1 LTRPALDHLFG
12 PLVVG
17 SMEVQNRI
25 FMTPMERNFASP
37 DGTVTERTL
46 AHYEACARG
55 GVGWIDVESTF
66 VDQRGRGRTHQLGIH
81 DDRCV
86 PGLRELV
93 DRVHAHGPKIGIELH
108 HAGRQT
114 ESGLTGLQPVAPSP
128 VPCPQVANE
137 MPHELTIPEIDEVV
151 EIYGEAARRA
161 SEAGFDAV
169 ELHSAHGYLPL
180 AFLSPLTN
188 HRTDE
193 YGGSFENR
201 ARFAVRALGAI
212 REAVRPG
219 VTVGARFSSSE
230 FLPGGLT
237 VDDMAVYAQIL
248 EAAGAQYLNLS
259 AGQYASFQVISPT
272 MDVPTGFLLPLAERI
287 KGGVSIPIVAV
298 SRFTDPRDAD
308 RAIAEGRID
317 VAGFG
322 RAFLTDP
329 EWPRKAQEGRLDEIV
344 HCISCNQGCT
354 GRIAPQRDVTCLVN
368 PVCGREL
375 ELQLEPAPRR
385 KRVLVVGGG
394 PAGLEAARVAAE
406 RGHDVVLCERESAL
420 GGLARLAGVLPHRD
434 GWRVF
439 VEDARRRIGRTDV
452 EVRLDTEVDE
462 ELIRE
467 LAPDAIVFATGA
479 RYAPAP
485 VRGAGAGLVADPV
498 STLRADAVTGDSAVV
513 VGGSVL
519 ALGMAEWL
527 ASRGVRVT
535 VVAPGDELGD
545 ELEQP
550 NQLPRVEEEPR
561 ITIERETSVLRAAN
575 GSVFIGVAGAIGPLF
590 ERELRDVS
598 LVVDAERRKS
608 ENGLAWLA
616 RARGLAPEIHEIGDC
631 EEPRSVLEAIYE
643 GAVVGR
649 AL

>member
-1 LTRPALDHLFG
+1 
-12 PLVVG
+12 
-17 SMEVQNRI
+17 MEVRNRI
-25 FMTPMERNFASP
+25 FMAPMERNFASP

-137 MPHELTIPEIDEVV
+137 MPHELTIREIDKLVDV
-151 EIYGEAARRA
+151 YGAAARRA
-161 SEAGFDAV
+161 SDAGFDVV

-201 ARFAVRALGAI
+201 ARFAVRALEAI
-212 REAVRPG
+212 RQAVRPG

-237 VDDMAVYAQIL
+237 IDDMAVYAQIL

-272 MDVPTGFLLPLAERI
+272 MDMPTGFLLPLVDRI
-287 KGGVSIPIVAV
+287 KGGVSIPVVAV

-308 RAIAEGRID
+308 RALAEGHID

-329 EWPRKAQEGRLDEIV
+329 EWPRKAEEGRLDEIV
-344 HCISCNQGCT
+344 HCISCNQGCV

-375 ELQLEPAPRR
+375 ELVLEPAPRR

-406 RGHDVVLCERESAL
+406 RGHDVVLCERESEL

-439 VEDARRRIGRTDV
+439 VEDARRRIGRSDV
-452 EVRLDTEVDE
+452 DVRLDTEVDE

-467 LAPDAIVFATGA
+467 LAPDALVFATGA

-485 VRGAGAGLVADPV
+485 VRGAAAGLVADPV
-498 STLRADAVTGDSAVV
+498 STLLADAVPGDSAVV

-545 ELEQP
+545 ELAQP

-561 ITIERETSVLRAAN
+561 ISVETETSVLRAAN

-590 ERELRDVS
+590 ERELRDIS

-608 ENGLAWLA
+608 ENGLAWQA

-649 AL
+649 SL